1 MAVAYA
7 LGPRPRIASCS
18 EDSVSATAA
27 AAFWK
32 VRVISMSRDISIT
45 GLTLAPSWN
54 PCWTRTVVAS
64 R

>member
-54 PCWTRTVVAS
+54 PC
-64 R
+64 